1 MMKRWL
7 AALLLCGPPTGFAQ
21 ESLDQVMRLLAA
33 VPAVEG
39 DFREEKHLA
48 ALREP
53 LVATGRLYYRAPSF
67 LRKQTLFPQAE
78 DYEADGDWLT
88 VETPAAGR
96 RQFDLNGYPQL
107 RPLVEAI
114 RATQAGD
121 RKTLERF
128 YRLEFAGAPASWS
141 LRLTPLDPE
150 AARYV
155 TAIILR
161 GQEARIASVET
172 LEAGGD
178 RGVLTLVP
186 R

>member
-1 MMKRWL
+1 MRW
-7 AALLLCGPPTGFAQ
+7 AWLLLACWPLASAAGDALA
-21 ESLDQVMRLLAA
+21 EVMRMLAA

-39 DFREEKHLA
+39 EFREEKQLA
-48 ALREP
+48 ALQEP
-53 LVATGRLYYRAPSF
+53 LVATGRLYYRAPHF
-67 LRKQTLFPQAE
+67 LRKQTLSPQPE

-121 RKTLERF
+121 RKTLERY
-128 YRLEFAGAPASWS
+128 YRLEFAGAPEAWS
-141 LRLTPLDPE
+141 LRLTPLAPE
-150 AARYV
+150 ATRYV

-161 GQEARIASVET
+161 GREGRIASVET

-178 RGVLTLVP
+178 RGLLTLAP

>member
-1 MMKRWL
+1 MIRW
-7 AALLLCGPPTGFAQ
+7 AWLLLACWPLAGVADDALA
-21 ESLDQVMRLLAA
+21 EVMRMLAA

-39 DFREEKHLA
+39 TFREEKNLA
-48 ALREP
+48 MLQEP
-53 LVATGRLYYRAPSF
+53 LIATGLLYYRAPAF
-67 LRKQTLFPQAE
+67 LRKRTLSPQPE

-107 RPLVEAI
+107 RPFVEAI

-121 RKTLERF
+121 RATLERY
-128 YRLEFAGAPASWS
+128 YRLEFQGTAADWS
-141 LRLTPLDPE
+141 LRLTPRDSQ
-150 AARYV
+150 AAGYV

-161 GQEARIASVET
+161 GRDGSIASMET
-172 LEAGGD
+172 LEPDGD
-178 RGVLTLVP
+178 RSLMSITV

>member
-1 MMKRWL
+1 MKRWPL
-7 AALLLCGPPTGFAQ
+7 VLLLCWPLSGLAQDGF
-21 ESLDQVMRLLAA
+21 DQVMRLLAA

-39 DFREEKHLA
+39 EFREEKQLA
-48 ALREP
+48 VLQQP
-53 LVATGRLYYRAPSF
+53 LVASGRLYYRAPDF
-67 LRKQTLFPQAE
+67 LRKQTLSPQPE

-121 RKTLERF
+121 RNTLERY
-128 YRLEFAGAPASWS
+128 YRVEFEGAPEAWS
-141 LRLTPLDPE
+141 LRLTPLAVE

-155 TAIILR
+155 SAIILR
-161 GQEARIASVET
+161 GRGARIASVET

-178 RGVLTLVP
+178 RSVMTLTP